1 MFVCFSF
8 SSEVFLKDCPERF
21 YKIYRKVLAVNF
33 SAKLQTYVCN
43 STTKAS
49 ITGAFLWTLW
59 DLSELLFPT
68 LPLHFA
74 QRSLKITHF
83 LLCDRFSQKKKK
95 NWTVTYLTVTVT
107 KLNLLKREYLQLLP
121 GFTRQISQSGL
132 VLKYSN

>member
-8 SSEVFLKDCPERF
+8 SSEVFLKDRPERF

-33 SAKLQTYVCN
+33 LAKLQAYDCN
-43 STTKAS
+43 STTKTS

-74 QRSLKITHF
+74 QRSLKVTHF
-83 LLCDRFSQKKKK
+83 LLCDRFSQK
-95 NWTVTYLTVTVT
+95 NQTVTYLTVTVT

-121 GFTRQISQSGL
+121 GFIRQISQSGL
-132 VLKYSN
+132 VLKYLN